1 MEINGT
7 LYIVSATYYLITL
20 VTSMFNNK
28 ILSLLEFICSKPTV
42 FCLF

>member
-7 LYIVSATYYLITL
+7 LYIVNATNHLITL
-20 VTSMFNNK
+20 VTSILNNK
-28 ILSLLEFICSKPTV
+28 ILSLIEFICSKPTV